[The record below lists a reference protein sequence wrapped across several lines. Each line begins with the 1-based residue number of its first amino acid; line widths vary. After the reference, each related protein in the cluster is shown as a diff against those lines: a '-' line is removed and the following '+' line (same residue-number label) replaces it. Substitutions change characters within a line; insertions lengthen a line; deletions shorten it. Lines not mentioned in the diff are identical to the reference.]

1 MARGRQT
8 DPTSAVL
15 AKAMHE
21 MGFPAALIA
30 ELAQL
35 PRKTVDDIIRGR
47 GPWAEMPRNELY
59 DSTREQLKV
68 LIEQVAYNSAMKAM
82 ERLHA
87 KIDQASY
94 AEIISTMSMLTT
106 ILR

>member
-15 AKAMHE
+15 AKVMHE
-21 MGFPAALIA
+21 MGFTAAWIA
-30 ELAQL
+30 ELSQV

-47 GPWAEMPRNELY
+47 GPWGEMPRNELY
-59 DSTREQLKV
+59 DRTREQLKV

-94 AEIISTMSMLTT
+94 AETISTLSVLTN